1 MQALPAGLEDL
12 ALDNNPIDVS
22 EGGGMVVLLDA
33 LQSIKSTLRTFSIN
47 AVSNACLPPANG
59 YRFQLLGD
67 CFAGLPDGPN
77 EADSSCAFRIHATE
91 PSNGGLLLQLAMQD
105 SDSSPPRVLSTLTD
119 NSNGT
124 YDGAVPLSAVP
135 RQGYYSFV
143 LLQSLPGH
151 PTNETDTVP
160 SPVVV
165 GQQVEGS
172 PCPFTDCLRQ
182 LYFHARECNQ
192 HGPFAIAAEP
202 DGAVCTC
209 QQGWVRV
216 DGEGGGA
223 GWQCEKPQQ
232 SEKGTADII
241 REMSGGQIFWLVSFI
256 ILALAAGV
264 IATVQTVRLRRLQS
278 GGNNDSYGESLRGS
292 E

>member
-1 MQALPAGLEDL
+1 M
-12 ALDNNPIDVS
+12 LDNNPIDVS
-22 EGGGMVVLLDA
+22 QGGGMAVLLDA

-47 AVSNACLPPANG
+47 AVTNAHLPSANG
-59 YRFQLLGD
+59 YRWQLLGD
-67 CFAGLPDGPN
+67 CFAGPPDGPD
-77 EADSSCAFRIHATE
+77 EADFSCAFRIHAAE
-91 PSNGGLLLQLAMQD
+91 PSNGGLVLQLAVQD
-105 SDSSPPRVLSTLTD
+105 SDSSPPRVIHTLTD

-135 RQGYYSFV
+135 QQGYYSFV
-143 LLQSLPGH
+143 LLQSLQGH
-151 PTNETDTVP
+151 PTNEPDTIP

-172 PCPFTDCLRQ
+172 PCRFRDCLQQ

-192 HGPFAIAAEP
+192 HGPFATAAEP

-209 QQGWVRV
+209 RQGWVRV

-223 GWQCEKPQQ
+223 GWQCEKSQQ
-232 SEKGTADII
+232 SPGNAQTDDE
-241 REMSGGQIFWLVSFI
+241 EVSGRQIVWLVTFL
-256 ILALAAGV
+256 ILALAAGT
-264 IATVQTVRLRRLQS
+264 IAVVQTVRLRRLQS
-278 GGNNDSYGESLRGS
+278 AGDNESYGERLRGS